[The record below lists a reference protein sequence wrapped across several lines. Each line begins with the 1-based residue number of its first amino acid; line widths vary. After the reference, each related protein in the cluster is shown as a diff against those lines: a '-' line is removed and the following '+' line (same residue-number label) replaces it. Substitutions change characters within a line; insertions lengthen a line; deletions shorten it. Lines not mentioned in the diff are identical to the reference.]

1 MKSLKH
7 IELSRDLIDKIVAHF
22 PTKVYKSQ
30 AHLFYEGQIP
40 IAGYLVIDGSI
51 QISKKKKFKKM
62 LQKGSLI
69 GVSELINKAPSTISA
84 EVFPNTLLCFLDRTT
99 LLEIYTK
106 ADKELSSLLKNILE
120 N

>member
-7 IELSRDLIDKIVAHF
+7 IELSRELVEKIIAHF

-40 IAGYLVIDGSI
+40 ISGYLIIDGSI

-69 GVSELINKAPSTISA
+69 GVSELMNKAPSAISA
-84 EVFPNTLLCFLDRTT
+84 EVFPNTQLCFLDRTT
-99 LLEIYTK
+99 LLEVYNK
-106 ADKELSSLLKNILE
+106 ADKELSGLLQNIFE
-120 N
+120 K